1 MAYSLNSR
9 SLYVK
14 LEFMESTYNKIKL
27 CQLKGNVV
35 ITCNSSQCCYQVY
48 GDYGSFVLCEL

>member
-14 LEFMESTYNKIKL
+14 LEFMERTYNKIKL

-35 ITCNSSQCCYQVY
+35 ITCNFSQCCYQVY
-48 GDYGSFVLCEL
+48 GDYGSFVLC